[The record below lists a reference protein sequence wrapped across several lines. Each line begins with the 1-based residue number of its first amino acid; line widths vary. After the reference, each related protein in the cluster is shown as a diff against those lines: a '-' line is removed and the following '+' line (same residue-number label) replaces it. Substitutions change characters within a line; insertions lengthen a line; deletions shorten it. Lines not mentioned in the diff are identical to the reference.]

1 MAMNS
6 LESLLG
12 TLDGLRWALTAPGF
26 RNFVVLFVGWV
37 QTQGVHAVTSAL
49 VETDVARR
57 THHERFHRFF
67 SRGTW
72 SPDEIGRLLFL
83 QLLRLLPPDLPVR
96 VVLDD
101 TLAPKKGPH
110 IFGLGSH
117 RDPVRSTKRFPILT
131 FGHCW
136 VVVAILLPL
145 PFSRRAWALPV
156 LFRLYR
162 NEKECL
168 KRKERFQKK
177 TELAREML
185 DVLVGWMDGR
195 AIELSADNAY
205 CNDTVLR
212 DLSATIT
219 LFGAMRPDAV
229 LTAPPVGRK
238 RKRGGRPAVR
248 GRLFPKPAK
257 LAKDERRPWCT
268 CKAMLYGKEETVY
281 YKEMVAQWYRGAGTR
296 LLRIILVKVETGSI
310 GLRVF
315 FCTDAS
321 LPVARVLET
330 YAGRWAIEV
339 CFRELKQLLGFADSS
354 ARKRAAVERT
364 APFVGYV
371 YTALVLW
378 FATRAHA
385 ATEVVIPI
393 RPWYR
398 HKTGYCFADILRT
411 AQRTLA
417 PLDVLDPASSL
428 ANLQKPRGS
437 HWPHPPSPL
446 KRVA

>member
-1 MAMNS
+1 M
-6 LESLLG
+6 
-12 TLDGLRWALTAPGF
+12 
-26 RNFVVLFVGWV
+26 
-37 QTQGVHAVTSAL
+37 
-49 VETDVARR
+49 
-57 THHERFHRFF
+57 
-67 SRGTW
+67 
-72 SPDEIGRLLFL
+72 GRLLFL
-83 QLLRLLPPDLPVR
+83 RLLRLLPPDFPVR

-168 KRKERFQKK
+168 KRKERFRKK
-177 TELAREML
+177 TELARELL

-229 LTAPPVGRK
+229 LTAPPVGRN

-248 GRLFPKPAK
+248 TRGEV
-257 LAKDERRPWCT
+257 D
-268 CKAMLYGKEETVY
+268 LY
-281 YKEMVAQWYRGAGTR
+281 RH
-296 LLRIILVKVETGSI
+296 RIS
-310 GLRVF
+310 
-315 FCTDAS
+315 
-321 LPVARVLET
+321 
-330 YAGRWAIEV
+330 
-339 CFRELKQLLGFADSS
+339 
-354 ARKRAAVERT
+354 
-364 APFVGYV
+364 
-371 YTALVLW
+371 
-378 FATRAHA
+378 
-385 ATEVVIPI
+385 PI
-393 RPWYR
+393 RP
-398 HKTGYCFADILRT
+398 T
-411 AQRTLA
+411 
-417 PLDVLDPASSL
+417 
-428 ANLQKPRGS
+428 
-437 HWPHPPSPL
+437 
-446 KRVA
+446 